1 MYRFAYKYS
10 DEIIFYFDSAGNKYV
25 ASGGS
30 LAWRINNP
38 GLVRSRSH
46 FSYRNG
52 AIGNYESY
60 AIFADATCGRK
71 ALVAW
76 LHSKKYFESSL
87 QALGKHYY
95 PKNPEKFVD
104 QLTAI
109 AKLPSN
115 CKVGALNKEEFDRLI
130 LGIEKLCGYSSR
142 GDETIRL
149 LPKIIAK
156 IENGEGKEDSYLI
169 GDNTVLSKDDAIQWV
184 LTHRLDAVVVHGQN
198 DEIHLRSRPHYSFRR
213 IRFHG
218 KQSLDTP
225 KLPEINTLVR
235 VAGKKQ
241 PGQVIWGF
249 INGIDNTEVYARKLA
264 TLISDAADGE
274 QVLSMPNDTICK
286 AVDLAICGTLKV
298 GIDTPLVKWTVQF
311 LRYLLDQAEKSKK
324 FVIVFAHSL
333 GAIYLEH
340 ALELMNPQE
349 RKLLRIF
356 TFGGGSYIEPV
367 KCHPDSHNYAS
378 AADFVCRF
386 VSPNQQWLALQ
397 RYYGHKD
404 GLNDA
409 QVIYKLA
416 FEDATLH
423 LDTTDV
429 KVWEIFIK
437 KRERH
442 YEQEFSKINHIT
454 ILDPDPDSNNW
465 KHEFISNCYQAKI
478 KERIKTYKGM

>member
-1 MYRFAYKYS
+1 MVVSLNMYKIAYKY
-10 DEIIFYFDSAGNKYV
+10 DDNVVFYFDPVGNKYI

-46 FSYRNG
+46 VSYKNG
-52 AIGNYESY
+52 GIGNYEGY
-60 AIFADATCGRK
+60 AIFPDAACGRK

-76 LHSKKYFESSL
+76 LHSKKYFDSSL
-87 QALGKHYY
+87 QTLGKHYN
-95 PKNPEKFVD
+95 PKDPEKFVD

-115 CKVGALNKEEFDRLI
+115 CKVGSLNKEEF
-130 LGIEKLCGYSSR
+130 
-142 GDETIRL
+142 
-149 LPKIIAK
+149 
-156 IENGEGKEDSYLI
+156 
-169 GDNTVLSKDDAIQWV
+169 
-184 LTHRLDAVVVHGQN
+184 
-198 DEIHLRSRPHYSFRR
+198 
-213 IRFHG
+213 
-218 KQSLDTP
+218 
-225 KLPEINTLVR
+225 
-235 VAGKKQ
+235 
-241 PGQVIWGF
+241 GQVIWGF
-249 INGIDNTEVYARKLA
+249 INGIDNTEAYARKSA

-286 AVDLAICGTLKV
+286 AVDLAVCGALKI
-298 GIDTPLVKWTVQF
+298 GIDTPLVQWTVQF
-311 LRYLLDQAEKSKK
+311 LRYLLIQAEKSKK
-324 FVIVFAHSL
+324 FVVVFAHSQ

-356 TFGGGSYIEPV
+356 TFGGGSYIESV

-386 VSPNQQWLALQ
+386 VSPNYQWLALQ

-409 QVIYKLA
+409 QVIHKLA

-454 ILDPDPDSNNW
+454 ILDPDPDSNW
-465 KHEFISNCYQAKI
+465 KHEFISNCYQVKI
-478 KERIKTYKGM
+478 KERIDTFKGM